1 MISGGFDWSNRE
13 LTVNRNILTVL
24 AMLLVSGC
32 SGFNKQSLRPENPS
46 LSMQLGLPIPTSGS
60 VKVAPGDTVYSIA
73 RRYGVGMRD
82 VISEN
87 GLEPPFILQIG
98 QSLRLPPPRR
108 YTVVPGDTFYAI
120 LWRFNLDMRTLARM
134 NSLSPPYQLTAG
146 QVLRM
151 PARQVSAMPKQFK
164 ISPQKSSSSAVPTPE
179 PRPTLT
185 GESRFDKPRD
195 IGSSL
200 SGRTKGAEPPR
211 PPKRAGNRF
220 LWPVRGRIISN
231 FGPRAGGLHNDGIN
245 IAAPKGSAILAAD
258 NGVVAYAGK
267 GLKGFGN
274 LLLIKH
280 ADGWTT
286 AYAHVDRILIRRG
299 EVVERGQ
306 TIATIGS
313 SGGVLRPQL
322 HFEIRKGARA
332 VDPRGQLDI

>member
-1 MISGGFDWSNRE
+1 
-13 LTVNRNILTVL
+13 
-24 AMLLVSGC
+24 
-32 SGFNKQSLRPENPS
+32 
-46 LSMQLGLPIPTSGS
+46 
-60 VKVAPGDTVYSIA
+60 
-73 RRYGVGMRD
+73 
-82 VISEN
+82 
-87 GLEPPFILQIG
+87 
-98 QSLRLPPPRR
+98 
-108 YTVVPGDTFYAI
+108 
-120 LWRFNLDMRTLARM
+120 
-134 NSLSPPYQLTAG
+134 
-146 QVLRM
+146 
-151 PARQVSAMPKQFK
+151 
-164 ISPQKSSSSAVPTPE
+164 
-179 PRPTLT
+179 
-185 GESRFDKPRD
+185 
-195 IGSSL
+195 
-200 SGRTKGAEPPR
+200 
-211 PPKRAGNRF
+211 
-220 LWPVRGRIISN
+220 VRGRIISN